1 MQKACIERTEEVSEI
16 ELEEVQKKISDALFK
31 IGLSNQKLAEEFEVS
46 RNVISYTINNK
57 RICKISLLIKIAR
70 KRGITLNKFFSETS
84 QTIKTEEWDE
94 NRIYEAIY
102 NFFRYRPYNIT
113 DTIASST
120 YRDYRKNK
128 YKYLKDNLNIKTVI
142 ELCLTINGDLLDL
155 LMEGERLYKLHNK

>member
-1 MQKACIERTEEVSEI
+1 MVR
-16 ELEEVQKKISDALFK
+16 LP
-31 IGLSNQKLAEEFEVS
+31 
-46 RNVISYTINNK
+46 
-57 RICKISLLIKIAR
+57 R

-120 YRDYRKNK
+120 YRDYRKNE